1 MQYCSVHVRKYH
13 CMLFYFFPCLCIYDA
28 SELQIPLHRKS
39 PFLWNNRYLVQV
51 TGSVS
56 ILSVFLKTDLYPYN
70 QFQFQPYGLI
80 NSRTITFHSY
90 GNMSYFTTKHFWY
103 KMPYL
108 NCWRKSRKSSIM
120 YLVIFP
126 KTVWHSVLTVFF
138 SLKKLYFWKYERWES

>member
-28 SELQIPLHRKS
+28 SELQIPLHRKE

-90 GNMSYFTTKHFWY
+90 GNMSYFTTKHSY
-103 KMPYL
+103 AL
-108 NCWRKSRKSSIM
+108 SQ
-120 YLVIFP
+120 L
-126 KTVWHSVLTVFF
+126 
-138 SLKKLYFWKYERWES
+138 LKKVEKKLNYVFSNFSKNCVTFSANSVF

>member
-39 PFLWNNRYLVQV
+39 QFLWNNRYLVQV

-90 GNMSYFTTKHFWY
+90 GNMYVLFYY
-103 KMPYL
+103 KTL
-108 NCWRKSRKSSIM
+108 
-120 YLVIFP
+120 LVQNAL
-126 KTVWHSVLTVFF
+126 SQL
-138 SLKKLYFWKYERWES
+138 LKKVEKKLNYVFSNFSKNCVTFSANSVF